1 MPLRADPGAP
11 RPRRGSGPAPGTALD
26 ASRAGPGRAGQ
37 SREGS
42 SSSRSSA
49 MAFARWWYAMVSEGK
64 APAEPGASRA
74 ERGAAGW
81 GEAGGM
87 LPAIGVDKEVR
98 KGGCGAAAGETALF
112 KKKVKKKKSPSASG
126 RMVSVPPHPIHC
138 QKATQ
143 KFGVLV
149 LFAVLIVALVTQ
161 AGGVVRPHRN
171 A

>member
-1 MPLRADPGAP
+1 MPLRAAPGAP

-64 APAEPGASRA
+64 AEPGASRA

-87 LPAIGVDKEVR
+87 LPAIGVGKQVR
-98 KGGCGAAAGETALF
+98 KGGCGAAAGE
-112 KKKVKKKKSPSASG
+112 P
-126 RMVSVPPHPIHC
+126 
-138 QKATQ
+138 
-143 KFGVLV
+143 VL
-149 LFAVLIVALVTQ
+149 
-161 AGGVVRPHRN
+161 
-171 A
+171 